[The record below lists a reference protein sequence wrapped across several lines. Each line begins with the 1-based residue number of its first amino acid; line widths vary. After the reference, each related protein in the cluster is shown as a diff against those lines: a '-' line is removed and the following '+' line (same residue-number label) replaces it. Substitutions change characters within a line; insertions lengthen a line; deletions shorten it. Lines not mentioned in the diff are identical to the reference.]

1 MSTPNQDNPLMNV
14 IEGGGFPL
22 LGLDLWEHAY
32 YLKYRNKRDEY
43 IVNFWKVVNWD
54 FVTKMYE
61 MKTQKKL
68 TESVELGKL
77 ITESADAKFCDA
89 KEILFFKDLINNSK
103 IKRRY
108 QDGVTDVL
116 KTVFHDFW
124 VEGTT
129 KEMSG
134 FYGVESKEGRSI
146 LNNLNTNFNAFCLL
160 VKAVNRQIENIGRTD
175 KIFDF
180 SYKENRTLKEVE
192 RFLNALN
199 HFKKQIFTKNNED
212 FINIIKVLKKLWDR
226 GQKSEDNVQKKLENY
241 FEGEAKVE
249 KIGGHGQKRDA
260 FKGVDM
266 VIEKDGKTHTA
277 QVKPYSTASID
288 GDKVS
293 LSDTGNVKPYN
304 VDWLIFIQPKTNKI
318 LIFDN
323 HPLQNENQ
331 YIFKL
336 SSLLHEIE

>member
-1 MSTPNQDNPLMNV
+1 
-14 IEGGGFPL
+14 
-22 LGLDLWEHAY
+22 
-32 YLKYRNKRDEY
+32 
-43 IVNFWKVVNWD
+43 
-54 FVTKMYE
+54 
-61 MKTQKKL
+61 
-68 TESVELGKL
+68 
-77 ITESADAKFCDA
+77 
-89 KEILFFKDLINNSK
+89 
-103 IKRRY
+103 
-108 QDGVTDVL
+108 
-116 KTVFHDFW
+116 
-124 VEGTT
+124 
-129 KEMSG
+129 
-134 FYGVESKEGRSI
+134 
-146 LNNLNTNFNAFCLL
+146 
-160 VKAVNRQIENIGRTD
+160 
-175 KIFDF
+175 
-180 SYKENRTLKEVE
+180 
-192 RFLNALN
+192 LN